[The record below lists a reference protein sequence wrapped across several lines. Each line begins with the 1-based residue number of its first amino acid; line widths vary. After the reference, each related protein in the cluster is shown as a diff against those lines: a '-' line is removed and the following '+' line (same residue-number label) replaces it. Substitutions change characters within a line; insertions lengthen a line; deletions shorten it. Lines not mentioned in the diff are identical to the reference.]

1 MDQKIIK
8 LYANLILDKSIT
20 ITPYESNNQILF
32 KYSHNSI
39 IATIIKKNKYS
50 FLHEYND
57 STILREEVYASYYES
72 LLKLIAKEQYTQED
86 MNIIVNDLDDQ
97 AHEITRTFSRL
108 LIGYTNNLLKTHLI
122 DSTRRD
128 QSNNNN
134 EYITT
139 KTTYND
145 EIFENIPQEETSDEE
160 IHNPLYDLLTES
172 EKQFV
177 RGDKV
182 YASKNVEKSTKS
194 RIKRRIDK
202 MTDYQREEILDVKV
216 TREDIINEILD
227 IEDSNKFVIRVK
239 KMNKHQWFADLIV
252 ECVPA
257 KHRVDFNKGNI
268 TDKTVMEYRKGLFK
282 ALQGRI

>member
-20 ITPYESNNQILF
+20 ITPYEANNQILF
-32 KYSHNSI
+32 KYTHNSI
-39 IATIIKKNKYS
+39 IATIIRKNMYK
-50 FLHEYND
+50 FKHEYND
-57 STILREEVYASYYES
+57 STILRDEAYASYYES

-86 MNIIVNDLDDQ
+86 MNVIVNDLDDQ
-97 AHEITRTFSRL
+97 AHEITRTFSKL
-108 LIGYTNNLLKTHLI
+108 LIGYTNNQLKTRLI
-122 DSTRRD
+122 DHTRRD
-128 QSNNNN
+128 QSSN

-139 KTTYND
+139 KTIYND

-182 YASKNVEKSTKS
+182 YASKNVEKTTKS
-194 RIKRRIDK
+194 RIKRRVDN
-202 MTDYQREEILDVKV
+202 MTERQREEILNVSK

-227 IEDSNKFVIRVK
+227 IEDSNKFVSEIK
-239 KMNKHQWFADLIV
+239 SKQKHQWFADLIV

-257 KHRVDFNKGNI
+257 KDRVDFNRGNI